1 MSQDSQ
7 TARGQSANPT
17 LDVLLDIEL
26 PVTLRFG
33 GASLSLGEVMALA
46 SGSVIEFHR
55 SPDEPVEVLVN
66 GRIVAH
72 GQVITVQGN
81 YGIKITEVASRRE
94 RLSTTSRLEA
104 DGSPR
109 PGRDN

>member
-7 TARGQSANPT
+7 DGHGQASNPT

-46 SGSVIEFHR
+46 SGSVIEFNR
-55 SPDEPVEVLVN
+55 ALDDPVEVLVN
-66 GRIVAH
+66 GRVVAH
-72 GQVITVQGN
+72 GQVVTVQGN
-81 YGIKITEVASRRE
+81 YGIKIAEVASRRE
-94 RLSTTSRLEA
+94 RLNTTSPLVV
-104 DGSPR
+104 
-109 PGRDN
+109 